1 MMRNS
6 TRNAIATIVVL
17 SLGANVLPRA
27 TAETKREESSAA
39 LRMEDLSSIDQ
50 VTSVSQLSDVQ
61 PTDWAFQA
69 LQSLV
74 ERYGCIAGYPDG
86 TFRGNRAATRYELA
100 AALNACLDQISDRF
114 ATKED
119 LATVKALQEEF
130 KTELAALKGR
140 VDGLEARTK
149 TLEAQQFSTTTKL
162 QGEAIFSAIAAGGGA
177 PGTGDPNPTASYRV
191 RLNLVTSFTGKDTL
205 ITGLQS
211 FGYQGGLLGGSG
223 LQNSLFPGSVLNSG
237 SANVS
242 FSPQFAGV
250 DPQNLA
256 SNGNNPGNV
265 QLYKLLYV
273 FPVSKQV
280 TAFVFPK
287 AETTDAFPQ
296 VIPWESES
304 QGAVS
309 RFAGVNPVVRQSG
322 GTSGVGLATG
332 AGFIWNPSSKVNL
345 TALYGSV
352 SAPIS
357 TGDLSTG
364 NPLGSGLFP
373 DDKSSFVAAA
383 QLTLRPTKNFDAAV
397 NFAYAQH
404 NINILGT
411 GLASSGLNG
420 FSGGDVF
427 ALPGLDLGQ
436 RVQVIGLGGT
446 ATYRITPKIAL
457 SAYGA
462 GFFVDNVGGGL
473 SFTTGLPTNVNGSAI
488 YTSFMGGI
496 HFSDV
501 FAPGNTAALIFGQPL
516 YAESTG
522 GNALIAPNVPGVFKF
537 ARPFHVEAYYRFKVN
552 DNISITPGVF
562 AVFNPESN
570 SENNTAVVGV
580 LRASF
585 KF

>member
-1 MMRNS
+1 MS
-6 TRNAIATIVVL
+6 SKWTILGGSFLGLTLCLGILPNAIA
-17 SLGANVLPRA
+17 
-27 TAETKREESSAA
+27 ESQS
-39 LRMEDLSSIDQ
+39 DLMDQ

-74 ERYGCIAGYPDG
+74 ERYGCIAGYPNG

-114 ATKED
+114 ATKAD
-119 LATVKALQEEF
+119 LETVKALQEEF
-130 KTELAALKGR
+130 KTELATLKGR
-140 VDGLEARTK
+140 VDGLEAQTS

-162 QGEAIFSAIAAGGGA
+162 QGEAIFSGIAAGGGA
-177 PGTGDPNPTASYRV
+177 PRNGDSNATASYRV

-205 ITGLQS
+205 ITGLQA
-211 FGYQGGLLGGSG
+211 FGYEGGLLGGNG

-256 SNGNNPGNV
+256 SGANNPGNV

-273 FPVSKQV
+273 FPVTKQV
-280 TAFVFPK
+280 SAFVFPK

-296 VIPWESES
+296 IIPWESES

-322 GTSGVGLATG
+322 GTSGVGLASG

-352 SAPIS
+352 SAPLS
-357 TGDLSTG
+357 SGDLSTG
-364 NPLGSGLFP
+364 NALGSGLFP
-373 DDKSSFVAAA
+373 SDKSSFVAAA
-383 QLTLRPTKNFDAAV
+383 QLTVKPTNNLDAAL

-404 NINILGT
+404 NLNILGT
-411 GLASSGLNG
+411 GLASSAGIG
-420 FSGGDVF
+420 GSSGGDIF
-427 ALPGLDLGQ
+427 ALPGVDLGQ

-446 ATYRITPKIAL
+446 ATYRITPKVSL
-457 SAYGA
+457 SGYAA
-462 GFFVDNVGGGL
+462 SFFVDNIGGGL
-473 SFTTGLPTNVNGSAI
+473 SFGAPAVATNTSASAI

-496 HFSDV
+496 QFSDV
-501 FAPGNTAALIFGQPL
+501 FAPGNTAALIVGQPL

-522 GNALIAPNVPGVFKF
+522 RAATIAPNVPGVFKF
-537 ARPFHVEAYYRFKVN
+537 ARPFQVEAFYRFKVN
-552 DNISITPGVF
+552 DHISITPGVF

-570 SENNTAVVGV
+570 SANETAIVGV
-580 LRASF
+580 IRTSF
-585 KF
+585 TF

>member
-1 MMRNS
+1 MRSEWNS
-6 TRNAIATIVVL
+6 LGGFVLGL
-17 SLGANVLPRA
+17 SLWLGILPNA
-27 TAETKREESSAA
+27 TAESQS
-39 LRMEDLSSIDQ
+39 DLMDQ

-74 ERYGCIAGYPDG
+74 ERYGCIAGYPNG

-114 ATKED
+114 TAKED
-119 LATVKALQEEF
+119 LETVNALQEEF
-130 KTELAALKGR
+130 KIELATLKGR
-140 VDGLEARTK
+140 VDGLEAQTS

-162 QGEAIFSAIAAGGGA
+162 QGEAIFSGIAAGGGA
-177 PGTGDPNPTASYRV
+177 PGNGDPNPTASY
-191 RLNLVTSFTGKDTL
+191 
-205 ITGLQS
+205 QS

-223 LQNSLFPGSVLNSG
+223 LQNALFPGSVLNSG

-256 SNGNNPGNV
+256 SSANNPGGV
-265 QLYKLLYV
+265 QLYKLLYI
-273 FPVSKQV
+273 FPINKQV

-296 VIPWESES
+296 IIPWESES

-322 GTSGVGLATG
+322 ATSGVGLASG
-332 AGFIWNPSSKVNL
+332 AGFIWNPTSKVNL

-352 SAPIS
+352 SATLAS
-357 TGDLSTG
+357 GDLSTG
-364 NPLGSGLFP
+364 NALGSGLFP
-373 DDKSSFVAAA
+373 SDKSSFVAGA
-383 QLTLRPTKNFDAAV
+383 QLTLKPTKNLDAAL

-404 NINILGT
+404 NLNILGT
-411 GLASSGLNG
+411 GLASSGLND
-420 FSGGDVF
+420 FSGGDIF
-427 ALPGLDLGQ
+427 ALPGVDLGQ

-457 SAYGA
+457 SGYAA
-462 GFFVDNVGGGL
+462 SFFVDNVSGGL
-473 SFTTGLPTNVNGSAI
+473 SFGAPNVATNANASAV

-496 HFSDV
+496 QFSDV

-516 YAESTG
+516 YVESTG
-522 GNALIAPNVPGVFKF
+522 GTATIAPNVPGVFKF
-537 ARPFHVEAYYRFKVN
+537 ARPFQVEAFYRLKVN

-570 SENNTAVVGV
+570 SANNTAIVGV
-580 LRASF
+580 IRTSF
-585 KF
+585 TF

>member
-1 MMRNS
+1 MNQKW
-6 TRNAIATIVVL
+6 NILGGAVL
-17 SLGANVLPRA
+17 GLWVSNFPSVAAKTNQPLTELLSNV
-27 TAETKREESSAA
+27 TADP
-39 LRMEDLSSIDQ
+39 MDQ

-86 TFRGNRAATRYELA
+86 TFKGNRAATRYELA

-119 LATVKALQEEF
+119 LATVQALQDEF
-130 KTELAALKGR
+130 KTELATLKGR
-140 VDGLEARTK
+140 VDGLEARAK

-162 QGEAIFSAIAAGGGA
+162 QGEAIFSGTAAGGGA
-177 PGTGDPNPTASYRV
+177 PGNGDVNPTASYRV

-211 FGYQGGLLGGSG
+211 FGYQGGLLGGNG
-223 LQNSLFPGSVLNSG
+223 LQNALFPGSVLNSG

-256 SNGNNPGNV
+256 SSANNPGSV

-280 TAFVFPK
+280 KAFVFPK

-296 VIPWESES
+296 IIPWASES

-322 GTSGVGLATG
+322 GTSGVGLASG
-332 AGFIWNPSSKVNL
+332 AGFIWNPNSKINL

-352 SAPIS
+352 TAPIA

-364 NPLGSGLFP
+364 NALGSGFLP
-373 DDKSSFVAAA
+373 NDKSSFIAAA
-383 QLTLRPTKNFDAAV
+383 QLTFKPTKSLDTAL

-404 NINILGT
+404 NLNILGT

-446 ATYRITPKIAL
+446 ATYRITPKVAI
-457 SAYGA
+457 SASGA
-462 GFFVDNVGGGL
+462 GFFVDNVSGGL
-473 SFTTGLPTNVNGSAI
+473 SFGTNLPVNVNGSAV
-488 YTSFMGGI
+488 YTSFMGGV

-501 FAPGNTAALIFGQPL
+501 FVPGNTAAIIFGQPL

-522 GNALIAPNVPGVFKF
+522 GNASIAANIPGVFKF
-537 ARPFHVEAYYRFKVN
+537 ARPFHVEGYYRFKVN
-552 DNISITPGVF
+552 DNVSVTPGVF

-585 KF
+585 TF